1 MWTMLLSILLM
12 YLVHKSA
19 TSGKL
24 RLYSFKIH
32 PYLKNIYYIKY
43 NLYNSNVYFFLIY
56 FKSNLMCWRLQLKV
70 GLMDEPLETRFT
82 LWIRIL
88 SEPYFIS
95 ICISKFASK
104 DEKACFLMNKF
115 SLFFNPLLLLTNPF
129 LQICLQKYMY
139 VCIFIPLIFFGKSSF
154 PLFLYNEQFIQ
165 LWFAAY
171 RHRKM

>member
-56 FKSNLMCWRLQLKV
+56 FKSDLMCWRLQLKV
-70 GLMDEPLETRFT
+70 GLMDEPLQTRFT
-82 LWIRIL
+82 LWIRML
-88 SEPYFIS
+88 SETYFIS

-104 DEKACFLMNKF
+104 DEKACFLMNKS
-115 SLFFNPLLLLTNPF
+115 SLFFYPLLLLTNPF
-129 LQICLQKYMY
+129 LQICFQKYEY

>member
-1 MWTMLLSILLM
+1 MWTMFLSILLM

-56 FKSNLMCWRLQLKV
+56 FKSDLMCWRLQLKV
-70 GLMDEPLETRFT
+70 GLMDEPLQTRFT
-82 LWIRIL
+82 LWIRML

-95 ICISKFASK
+95 ICISKLASK
-104 DEKACFLMNKF
+104 DEKACFLMNKS
-115 SLFFNPLLLLTNPF
+115 SLFFYPLLLLTNPF
-129 LQICLQKYMY
+129 LQICFQKYEY
-139 VCIFIPLIFFGKSSF
+139 VCIFIPLIFFR
-154 PLFLYNEQFIQ
+154 QI
-165 LWFAAY
+165 
-171 RHRKM
+171 